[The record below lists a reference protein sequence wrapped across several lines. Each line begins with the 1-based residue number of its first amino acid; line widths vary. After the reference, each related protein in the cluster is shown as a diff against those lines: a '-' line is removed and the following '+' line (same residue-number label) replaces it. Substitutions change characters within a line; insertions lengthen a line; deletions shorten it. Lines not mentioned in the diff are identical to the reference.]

1 MKVILIRGRN
11 RQDARKKTL
20 DYWFAHREQF
30 NCTMRDF
37 IRKCSTDPTGR
48 VVMYKE

>member
-1 MKVILIRGRN
+1 MKTILIRGRN

-20 DYWFAHREQF
+20 DYWFANREQF

-37 IRKCSTDPTGR
+37 LRKCSTDPTGR
-48 VVMYKE
+48 VIMYKE